1 MLEKLNSKLLFFHF
15 VDPMMDE
22 KVRMMIDEY
31 YVFFSMNFVFCMIWV
46 GYGSNLGQFAISRE

>member
-1 MLEKLNSKLLFFHF
+1 
-15 VDPMMDE
+15 MMDE

-46 GYGSNLGQFAISRE
+46 GYGVGYGSNLGQFAISRE